1 MPSKKTRYHVPR
13 KGSFVDTLPLQS
25 LPFVVYGI
33 RCPKT
38 NKLVYVGV
46 TNNLPNRAS
55 SHYHRMDKLV
65 ISAWVKALKAE
76 GLMPVFEILAECHTE
91 AAATLAKSALISRYT
106 PTFNG
111 DGAIAYTGSQRP
123 KDLITFPNGV
133 SVEQCLTGAQS
144 GAFDPRTVDSLAVKK
159 IKRACV
165 ERGIRL
171 GTIANASGVT
181 YQTIAQI
188 LNGKAEPRLRLALRL
203 GHLFCMPVEDWL
215 EVPEE
220 RKRA

>member
-1 MPSKKTRYHVPR
+1 MPSKTKQSTR
-13 KGSFVDTLPLQS
+13 KSFTDTLPLQS

-38 NKLVYVGV
+38 TQLVYVGI
-46 TNNLPNRAS
+46 TKDLPRRATA
-55 SHYHRMDKLV
+55 HYSRMDRQTV
-65 ISAWVKALKAE
+65 SSWVHTLKAE
-76 GLMPVFEILAECHTE
+76 GLVPGFEILSECHDE
-91 AAATLAKSALISRYT
+91 ATATLAKKALVSVFKPR
-106 PTFNG
+106 FNG
-111 DGAIAYTGSQRP
+111 ESATAYTGSQRP
-123 KDLITFPNGV
+123 KDLVTFPNGV

-181 YQTIAQI
+181 YQAIAQI
-188 LNGKAEPRLRLALRL
+188 LNGKAEPHLRLALRL
-203 GHLFCMPVEDWL
+203 SQLFCVPVEDWL

-220 RKRA
+220 RKSK